1 MSTMSTADRA
11 KQFLP
16 FAALKGF
23 EEAIGKRRKLDFE
36 PVLLGEDA
44 AVELDEKIRA
54 LVPGDSVRIVYYGNR
69 EFNECRGRLKKIS
82 EYERQLELE
91 NGKIRIDD
99 IIFIEKENE

>member
-1 MSTMSTADRA
+1 MSAMSTADRA

-44 AVELDEKIRA
+44 AEELDEKIRA
-54 LVPGDSVRIVYYGNR
+54 LSPGDDVRIVYYGNR
-69 EFNECRGRLKKIS
+69 EFNGLSGRVKKIN
-82 EYERQLELE
+82 EYERLLELE
-91 NGKIRIDD
+91 EEKIRIDD
-99 IIFIEKENE
+99 IISLEKENE